1 MRDERD
7 VRDKVYEREE
17 RVFERLVPVRGEKA
31 VEPMDFLEK
40 TVEESDDKKKCRQS
54 CLSEQKV
61 AALPEFGIFKGEKF

>member
-7 VRDKVYEREE
+7 ARDRVYEREE

-40 TVEESDDKKKCRQS
+40 TVEKSDDRDSNKKKCPQS
-54 CLSEQKV
+54 
-61 AALPEFGIFKGEKF
+61 